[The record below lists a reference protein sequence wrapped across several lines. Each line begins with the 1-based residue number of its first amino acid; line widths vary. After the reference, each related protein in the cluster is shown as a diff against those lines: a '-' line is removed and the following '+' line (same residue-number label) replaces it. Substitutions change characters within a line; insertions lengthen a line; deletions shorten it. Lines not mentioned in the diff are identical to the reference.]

1 MINNMMNNDNNM
13 INNII
18 NNDNNIINNN
28 NNDMIIRL
36 K

>member
-13 INNII
+13 I